1 MKYNKFINIYRKR
14 YRKRSIEKFIYEM
27 DIVRRE
33 YNLGLYKKI

>member
-1 MKYNKFINIYRKR
+1 MKYNKFINI

-33 YNLGLYKKI
+33 YNRR